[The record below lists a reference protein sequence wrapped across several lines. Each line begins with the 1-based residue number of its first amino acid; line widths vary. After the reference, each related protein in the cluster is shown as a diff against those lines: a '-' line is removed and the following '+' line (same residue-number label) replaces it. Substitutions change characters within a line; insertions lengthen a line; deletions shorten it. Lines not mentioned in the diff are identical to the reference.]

1 MGNCMS
7 YRKKKISNYNPNKNH
22 INRNVNLS
30 VIIPSD
36 DYIIPSDDY
45 IISRRFKASLDS

>member
-1 MGNCMS
+1 MS

-36 DYIIPSDDY
+36 DYII
-45 IISRRFKASLDS
+45 SRRFKASLDS

>member
-1 MGNCMS
+1 MS